1 MARRLDKIEKEMG
14 YCEVKLEKER
24 RLNKQIEFL
33 SADLREMDAI
43 IAHHR
48 TASAHEQH
56 GAERVREPSGFRR
69 PPRESFIA
77 AGLLE
82 IVEEE
87 REIMKR
93 EVEDLSSRLD
103 NFNGFQRKHGFLEE
117 ERKDALRSFRDS
129 DSSHMQRKDEE
140 FRKVEKQWN
149 FLTEDLINLDEG
161 IFFLDRNIDYLRS
174 CRSFL
179 FSARGSFEIET
190 WMLGGYLADLFR
202 HSPIGRAK
210 EMADGADRNLKLA
223 QKELVCITSIK
234 LRWDAYRRVLLAFL
248 EALHEDIFAEGH
260 LRQSVQVVDAA
271 LAGNLK
277 LLEQVKAKR
286 ESLQTRLEQID
297 KVRDQLF
304 SEFGPERDERRSR
317 AVS

>member
-33 SADLREMDAI
+33 IADLREMDEI
-43 IAHHR
+43 ISHHR
-48 TASAHEQH
+48 ASSAHEH
-56 GAERVREPSGFRR
+56 PGGERAREAGGVRR

-87 REIMKR
+87 REIMRR
-93 EVEDLSSRLD
+93 EIEDLSSRLI
-103 NFNGFQRKHGFLEE
+103 NFRGFLIKHSVLEG
-117 ERKDALRSFRDS
+117 ERKDALKCLRDS
-129 DSSHMQRKDEE
+129 DPSQMQRKDEE
-140 FRKVEKQWN
+140 FRKVERQWN

-223 QKELVCITSIK
+223 QKELVCVTTTR
-234 LRWDAYRRVLLAFL
+234 LRWDAFHKALVPFL
-248 EALHEDIFAEGH
+248 EGLHEDLFTEGH
-260 LRQSVQVVDAA
+260 LFQSVQVVEAA

-286 ESLQTRLEQID
+286 EALQLRLEQID

-304 SEFGPERDERRSR
+304 AEFGPEREERRSR
-317 AVS
+317 VVS